1 MKQVPNQKYILE
13 ARTSDFGVEAIKLA
27 RQIRQDTVTK
37 PLVSQFIR
45 SATSVGANYMEA
57 NGASS
62 RKDFTNKIYI
72 CKKEAQETKHWL
84 KMLLESCPECQE
96 KILQLS
102 DECRQLVLIFQ
113 SITNKLNENK
123 FEKMNK

>member
-1 MKQVPNQKYILE
+1 MKQATAQKYILE
-13 ARTSDFGVEAIKLA
+13 DRTSDFGIKAIKLV

-37 PLVSQFIR
+37 PIISQFIC

-62 RKDFTNKIYI
+62 RKDFANKIYV

-84 KMLLESCPECQE
+84 KMLLESCPECKE